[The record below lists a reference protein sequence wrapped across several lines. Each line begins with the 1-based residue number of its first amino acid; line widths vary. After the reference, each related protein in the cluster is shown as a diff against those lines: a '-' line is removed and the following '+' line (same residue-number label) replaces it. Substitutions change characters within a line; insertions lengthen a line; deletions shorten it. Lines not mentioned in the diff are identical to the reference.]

1 LLDAVASCAKEWL
14 QNNFPIF
21 NHVIPAQSPGLA
33 QAGPG
38 NQYSK
43 ENWFPACAGMTRTDA
58 LTTFGELIQA

>member
-21 NHVIPAQSPGLA
+21 NHVIPAQA
-33 QAGPG
+33 G